1 MYSGGELVSAEA
13 GLFALSDINGYTAH
27 CTAKQVLYDLFD
39 LYDLW
44 PVRGATLR
52 RKGNNFESIG
62 IEPKLPNIIQQHVS
76 TSNTVFIQI
85 FVSRF
90 RDYSDGA
97 AVLRAEA
104 KVLADAASRNFTR
117 HGKDLDSA
125 CAIANHGHG
134 QKR

>member
-85 FVSRF
+85 FVGRF
-90 RDYSDGA
+90 CDYGCH
-97 AVLRAEA
+97 AVRVCAEA
-104 KVLADAASRNFTR
+104 EAF
-117 HGKDLDSA
+117 
-125 CAIANHGHG
+125 ANSTAW
-134 QKR
+134 